1 MNIENTPILVTGGAG
16 FIGSHLVDALVEKRA
31 NVIVVDNLS
40 TGKHDYVNPKA
51 KFYEMDMNDPGFEE
65 VFKKECPEIVYML
78 GFNTNVPESVKNPVF
93 DSWSIIGS
101 LRTLE
106 FAKRYGI
113 KKVIFCSTS
122 FVYGNTKNLPTKETE
137 PVIPDNPYIISKFA
151 VENYLQFYGR
161 TYGLDYVI
169 FRFATTYGPRQV
181 GGAMADYIR
190 SIYAG
195 KQAAIYGDGN
205 KTRDYTYVGDVVRA
219 NLMALDYKAN
229 DKILPIFNLSNNKE
243 TSLNI
248 LYKKIANL
256 LGRPDAEPEYNSDR
270 PGEMMRSR
278 LDNTKAIEHLG
289 WKPVVSFDDGLKMT
303 VEYFKKQQ

>member
-1 MNIENTPILVTGGAG
+1 MNVENVTILVTGGAG
-16 FIGSHLVDALVEKRA
+16 FIGSHLVDALLEKKA
-31 NVIVVDNLS
+31 NVVVVDNLS
-40 TGKHDYVNPKA
+40 TGKRNNVNPGA

-65 VFKKECPEIVYML
+65 VFKKERPEIVYML
-78 GFNTNVPESVKNPVF
+78 GFNTDVPKSVKNPVF
-93 DSWSIIGS
+93 DSRSILGS

-106 FAKRYGI
+106 FARMHETR
-113 KKVIFCSTS
+113 KVIFCSTS

-151 VENYLQFYGR
+151 VENYVQFYGR
-161 TYGLDYVI
+161 TYGVEYVI

-195 KQAAIYGDGN
+195 KQAAIYGDGT
-205 KTRDYTYVGDVVRA
+205 KTRDYTYISDIVA
-219 NLMALDYKAN
+219 SNLLALDYKPDGA
-229 DKILPIFNLSNNKE
+229 ILPIFNLSNNKE
-243 TSLNI
+243 NNLNT

-256 LGRPDAEPEYNSDR
+256 LGRPEAEPEYNPDR

-278 LDNTKAIEHLG
+278 LDNAKAKEHLG
-289 WKPVVSFDDGLKMT
+289 WQPSVSFDEGLRMT